1 MSQPEGSFLRSF
13 RLASLLARG
22 VVLRRGPGLLAGAA
36 GVMLILYL
44 GMLLPG
50 GTGGVFWLLYFVS
63 LAGLLAWCLRACL
76 EVLYPDAEGGRVGLG
91 RYLWRMGLAW
101 ALTALPA
108 LIVSMFVAALGEL
121 ESNWVILQALLTILI
136 AAIGTAMWVVSS
148 AKVAMTGDWRPTAAW
163 RALQG
168 GRFGA
173 LKAVV
178 CVVLGAGIA
187 VPILLLPVLML
198 PEGSAVAWGLGFPLG
213 ALAHAGVGLALAAIG
228 LGAVAALE
236 RVQPA

>member
-22 VVLRRGPGLLAGAA
+22 VVLRRGSGLLAGAA

-44 GMLLPG
+44 GMVLPG

-76 EVLYPDAEGGRVGLG
+76 EVLHPDAEGGRVGLG

-101 ALTALPA
+101 ALTAFPA

-198 PEGSAVAWGLGFPLG
+198 PEGSAIAWGLGFPLG
-213 ALAHAGVGLALAAIG
+213 ALAHAAVGLALAAIG